1 MYFCHK
7 NTYYPAIFITL
18 QSEFY
23 RAMTFRKIIK
33 KLSNRYVIATV
44 VFLLVILFFDQF
56 NLKRQIALH
65 REKKEQDAEIQH
77 LQKSIALYKDSLR
90 MVTEDKEGMERIA
103 REKYFMKRDNE
114 VVYKIKGKE

>member
-23 RAMTFRKIIK
+23 RTMTFRKIIK